1 MATNQVG
8 ARLVFENAKN
18 FVASQ
23 GYDVSQA
30 VLTQSYVRSEVALS
44 TTAATYQLPI
54 VSNSSLPTFATSKPV
69 ALQDVHVVSEIGVFV
84 CAPISSTA
92 TDFKLFTYPNS
103 SVFSTS
109 GAAAA
114 LNTLYNGY
122 LNIQVNNQNVVPA
135 IDLYRSYFVP
145 QTQQTSNADYTTSGI
160 NYQDQNDGNT
170 FGFTAIEPNLLLNG
184 AANISAQIV
193 LPGAISTVQSGARL
207 VVIFRTILCQNV
219 TSVK

>member
-1 MATNQVG
+1 MASNQVG

-18 FVASQ
+18 FVQSQ

-44 TTAATYQLPI
+44 STAATYTLPI
-54 VSNSSLPTFATSKPV
+54 VTNSSLPTFNTARPV
-69 ALQDVHVVSEIGVFV
+69 QLQDVHVVSEIGFFV
-84 CAPISSTA
+84 AVPSSSTA
-92 TDFKLFTYPNS
+92 TDFKLFTYPNT

-122 LNIQVNNQNVVPA
+122 LNIQVNNQNILPA
-135 IDLYRSYFVP
+135 IDIYRSYFVP
-145 QTQQTSNADYTTSGI
+145 QTQQAANAFYTSSSI
-160 NYQDQNDGNT
+160 SLQDQNDGNLS
-170 FGFTAIEPNLLLNG
+170 GFTAIEPNLLLNG
-184 AANISAQIV
+184 AANINAQVV
-193 LPGAISTVQSGARL
+193 LPGSISTIQSNSRL
-207 VVIFRTILCQNV
+207 VVIFRTVLCQNV